1 MLKNIK
7 SVFTFALLMTGFA
20 ANASHIFITDP
31 SINGIALDSVSGF
44 THPTINAMVGS
55 TLKLTA
61 GFYDHVNGSGTEN
74 WNMHFSKKSG
84 SLKLIDFNQVITP
97 SSNSSAPLY
106 VSFSQYLSSV
116 GTWVGSFEP
125 IQSMSCPSFRYANGN
140 EGGNGC
146 GSPSESLSFTLN
158 VTNFITTPTS
168 GTVPEP
174 GSAALIGLGL
184 LGFAALRL
192 KK

>member
-7 SVFTFALLMTGFA
+7 NVLTFALLMTGFA
-20 ANASHIFITDP
+20 ASASHIFITNP

-44 THPTINAMVGS
+44 TQPTINATVGS

-61 GFYDHVNGSGTEN
+61 GFYDHFGGSGTEN
-74 WNMHFSKKSG
+74 WNMHFSKISG
-84 SLKLIDFNQVITP
+84 SLTLIDFNQTITP
-97 SSNSSAPLY
+97 ANNSSAPLY
-106 VSFSQYLSSV
+106 VDFLQQLLSV
-116 GTWVGSFEP
+116 GTWDGFFQP
-125 IQSMSCPSFRYANGN
+125 IQNASCPSFRYANGS
-140 EGGNGC
+140 EGGSGC
-146 GSPSESLSFTLN
+146 GNPSESIGFTLN
-158 VTNFITTPTS
+158 VTNS

-184 LGFAALRL
+184 LGFAALRRHKIT